1 MTAKKPPTGQLTCA
15 LRALTL
21 PSMKLLKFFIGLLL
35 LPPCIAL
42 SRALWEL
49 VEAIQPNSEWLLP
62 PPGIALL
69 AGLGLW
75 LVLYYTLPRPVRSYI
90 LAHELT
96 HALWGA
102 LMGAE
107 ISSIEVAEE
116 RGAVVLSKNNF
127 LITLAPYFFPLYTV
141 LTIIAYY
148 ALRLFFTVEQYEL
161 FWLGAVGLTWG
172 FHLTFTISAL
182 MQHQTD
188 IQQHGK
194 LFSYAVI
201 YLCNVIGICLW
212 IVMVSPVTLEMLINL
227 AREHTVAITEVTYAL
242 LLKGWETAQ
251 KLLPR

>member
-1 MTAKKPPTGQLTCA
+1 
-15 LRALTL
+15 
-21 PSMKLLKFFIGLLL
+21 MKLIKFLIGLVL
-35 LPPCIAL
+35 LPPCVAL
-42 SRALWEL
+42 SQALWEL
-49 VEAIQPNSEWLLP
+49 VLAIRPDSKWMLP

-69 AGLGLW
+69 AGLALW

-141 LTIIAYY
+141 ITIAAYY
-148 ALRLFFTVEQYEL
+148 GLAIFFNVEAYSL
-161 FWLGAVGLTWG
+161 FWLGAIGLTWG

-212 IVMVSPVTLEMLINL
+212 VVMVSPVTLEMLIDL
-227 AREHTVAITEVTYAL
+227 TREHTVAASEVTYAL
-242 LLKGWETAQ
+242 LLKGWAAAEKMLQ
-251 KLLPR
+251 R

>member
-1 MTAKKPPTGQLTCA
+1 
-15 LRALTL
+15 
-21 PSMKLLKFFIGLLL
+21 MKLIKFLVGLVL
-35 LPPCIAL
+35 LPPCVAL
-42 SRALWEL
+42 SQTLWEL
-49 VEAIQPNSEWLLP
+49 VLAIRPDSEWMLP

-107 ISSIEVAEE
+107 ISSIKVAEE

-127 LITLAPYFFPLYTV
+127 VISLAPYFFPLYTA
-141 LTIIAYY
+141 LTIAAYY
-148 ALRLFFTVEQYEL
+148 GLAIFFDVETYAL

-201 YLCNVIGICLW
+201 YLCNIIGICLW
-212 IVMVSPVTLEMLINL
+212 VVMVSTVTLEIMITLM
-227 AREHTVAITEVTYAL
+227 RDHTVAVGEVTYVL
-242 LLKGWETAQ
+242 LLKGWAAAKQMIE
-251 KLLPR
+251 R